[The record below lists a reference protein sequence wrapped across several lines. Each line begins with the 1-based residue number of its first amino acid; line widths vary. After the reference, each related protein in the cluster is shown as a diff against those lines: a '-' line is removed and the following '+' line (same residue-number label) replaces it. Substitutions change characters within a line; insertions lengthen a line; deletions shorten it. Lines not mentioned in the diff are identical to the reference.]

1 MRSAPPPPQQ
11 QSASLL
17 AAAARRFTILLVGI
31 TLATVVLAALLGLVT
46 GSSLNRA
53 ISVGL
58 YLVGSFLLLAGVF
71 VGSRGPAR
79 LKHDEDAHEAL
90 KKGRRV
96 RWASRDERLQSIN
109 ESAIF
114 VTIGIAL
121 LVLGVIVDARTQL
134 I

>member
-1 MRSAPPPPQQ
+1 MRSAPPPPRPR
-11 QSASLL
+11 SASLL
-17 AAAARRFTILLVGI
+17 AAAARRFTILLAGI
-31 TLATVVLAALLGLVT
+31 TFATVVAATLVGLLA

-58 YLVGSFLLLAGVF
+58 YLVGSFLLIAGVF

-79 LKHDEDAHEAL
+79 LKHDDDAHEAL

-114 VTIGIAL
+114 VSIGIVL
-121 LVLGVIVDARTQL
+121 LVLGIVVDARVQL

>member
-11 QSASLL
+11 RSASLL
-17 AAAARRFTILLVGI
+17 AAAARRFAILLGSI
-31 TLATVVLAALLGLVT
+31 TLATVVVAALIGLAA

-53 ISVGL
+53 ISLGL
-58 YLVGSFLLLAGVF
+58 YLVGSFLVIAGVF
-71 VGSRGPAR
+71 LGSRGPAR

-90 KKGRRV
+90 ARGRRV

-114 VTIGIAL
+114 VSIGIVL
-121 LVLGVIVDARTQL
+121 LVLGIVVDARVQL